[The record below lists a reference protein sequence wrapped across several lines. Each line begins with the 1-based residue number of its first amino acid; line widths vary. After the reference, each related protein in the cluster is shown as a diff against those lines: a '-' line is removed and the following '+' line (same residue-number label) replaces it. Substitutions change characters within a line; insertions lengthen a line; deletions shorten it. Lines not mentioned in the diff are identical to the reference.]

1 MGDRLERTIERLRAH
16 EGELRGFGVAHAA
29 VFGSVARG
37 DDRADGDVDVL
48 IELDRDR
55 AMGIF
60 EYARVKLYIG
70 EILEGASDVVNRRTL
85 KPRLRENILRDAVN
99 VF

>member
-1 MGDRLERTIERLRAH
+1 MDDRLERTMERLRAH
-16 EGELRGFGVAHAA
+16 EEELRGFGVAHAA

-37 DDRADGDVDVL
+37 DDRADSDVDVL

-60 EYARVKLYIG
+60 EYARVKLYIN
-70 EILEGASDVVNRRTL
+70 EILEGAGDVVNRRGL
-85 KPRLRENILRDAVN
+85 KPGLRENVVRDAVD

>member
-1 MGDRLERTIERLRAH
+1 MRAAYGERLERVRD
-16 EGELRGFGVAHAA
+16 GSCAA

-37 DDRADGDVDVL
+37 DEWAESDVDVL

-60 EYARVKLYIG
+60 DYARLKLYIKG
-70 EILEGASDVVNRRTL
+70 ILEGVRGCVL
-85 KPRLRENILRDAVN
+85 KTSAVA
-99 VF
+99 FDSWAQYSQRHGDPLPG